1 MTVCVDVMEQFQKN
15 RPPRPVKKQ
24 RQHVV
29 FGNTAV
35 GIIVGIIVQD
45 PRPEGKSAAVK
56 PPP

>member
-1 MTVCVDVMEQFQKN
+1 MEQFQKN
-15 RPPRPVKKQ
+15 SPPRPVKKQ